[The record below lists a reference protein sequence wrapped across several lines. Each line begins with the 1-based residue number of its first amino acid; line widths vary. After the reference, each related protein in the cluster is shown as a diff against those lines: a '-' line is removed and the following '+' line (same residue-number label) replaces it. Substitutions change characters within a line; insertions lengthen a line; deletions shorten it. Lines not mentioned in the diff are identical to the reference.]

1 MRNLFWGT
9 LFILFG
15 VFLLLDN
22 LGYADLSEILH
33 NYWPVLL
40 ILWGGFML
48 LRRRGNTAAPPAPDA
63 SSPPP
68 ASAPPPPDQ
77 QFPPPPTSSGT
88 YTGPA
93 LMGELI
99 HQSQIFGDITSRI
112 TSQNFKGGSI
122 SSIFGDSHIDL
133 SGAVF
138 ADGTHELKVHSVFG
152 NSTILLPK
160 DAAISVSA
168 TSVFGDLNV
177 FGERK
182 SGFSSEIR
190 TSTEAY
196 ASQSRRLH
204 ISLTKVFGD
213 TRIG

>member
-22 LGYADLSEILH
+22 LGYADFSEIMH
-33 NYWPVLL
+33 DYWPVLL

-48 LRRRGNTAAPPAPDA
+48 LRKRRSPAPTPAPPGT
-63 SSPPP
+63 
-68 ASAPPPPDQ
+68 
-77 QFPPPPTSSGT
+77 PPPPTSSQPPPPPPPPPDASSIFPG
-88 YTGPA
+88 GA

-99 HQSQIFGDITSRI
+99 HQSQVFGDITSRI

-122 SSIFGDSHIDL
+122 STIFGDTHIDL
-133 SGAVF
+133 TGAVF
-138 ADGTHELKVHSVFG
+138 AEGTHELKVHSVFG
-152 NSTILLPK
+152 NSTLLLPR

-168 TSVFGDLNV
+168 TSVFGNLTV

-182 SGFSSEIR
+182 GGFSSEIR

-196 ASQSRRLH
+196 ASQSRRMH

-213 TRIG
+213 TRVG